1 MKSTKIVVM
10 CCSMSPTLCNGIC
23 RLVWNAIC
31 FKIAV
36 VSGALQINLGGAM
49 NEARGA
55 VNVWRGDKFF
65 WWGDNFSGRGIT
77 SLGGRYYFS
86 REFIASSP

>member
-1 MKSTKIVVM
+1 MWFLVV
-10 CCSMSPTLCNGIC
+10 SSL
-23 RLVWNAIC
+23 WNAIC

-65 WWGDNFSGRGIT
+65 WWGDNFLGGGVISCVNLSLPHKNYLTTRSIT
-77 SLGGRYYFS
+77 SWWR
-86 REFIASSP
+86 

>member
-1 MKSTKIVVM
+1 
-10 CCSMSPTLCNGIC
+10 
-23 RLVWNAIC
+23 
-31 FKIAV
+31 
-36 VSGALQINLGGAM
+36 M